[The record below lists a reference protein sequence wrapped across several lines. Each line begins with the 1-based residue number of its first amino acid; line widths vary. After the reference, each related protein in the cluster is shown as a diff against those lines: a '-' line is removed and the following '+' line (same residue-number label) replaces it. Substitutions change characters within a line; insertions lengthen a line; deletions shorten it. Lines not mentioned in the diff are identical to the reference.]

1 MARVRRVETRDRIVR
16 SAARLFL
23 TRSYHSVGIADLC
36 TAADVRKG
44 SFYHFFSSKTDL
56 AKAVIDL
63 HADELTRRLDQARDE
78 TPDET
83 PDDDPAAWLRAI
95 ADAIGGIQDG
105 FERRFGRIV
114 GCPFGNL
121 AAELST
127 TDEELRSHVAGVF
140 ARWETTLARAAREAA
155 AGGALRDGVDPDLLA
170 HMILA
175 QAQGLI
181 VLAKVSATPR
191 TGISAGLRALI
202 AANLRK
208 GALT

>member
-1 MARVRRVETRDRIVR
+1 METRDRIVR

-23 TRSYHSVGIADLC
+23 TRSYHSVGISDLC

-44 SFYHFFSSKTDL
+44 SFYHFFPSKADL

-63 HADELTRRLDQARDE
+63 HADELTRRLDQAR
-78 TPDET
+78 DET

-140 ARWETTLARAAREAA
+140 ARWEATLAQAAREAA
-155 AGGALRDGVDPDLLA
+155 AGGALRDGVEPDLLA

-175 QAQGLI
+175 QVQGLI